1 MDQYGSI
8 VTAKVTDENQEYYFA
23 QYQGKTY
30 AVNKQEL
37 AADERLEI
45 GEAIEGMIYEDKD
58 KQAIL
63 QVNLPDIRPGYYG
76 WGQVVAVR
84 TDLGV
89 FVDVGLIN
97 KEVVVSLDDLP
108 DSKDHWPRKGDR
120 VYLTYTIDRK
130 NRFWGQLASQED
142 LMAITKSAPPRL
154 MNQDVVATI
163 THLKIEGVQLITQ
176 EGFRAFIHE
185 SEWILAPRLGQEVA
199 ARVIKV
205 QPDGSLNLSMKP
217 RAHEAI
223 EDDATM
229 ILRLLTKS
237 PQGFLPLHD
246 KSDPEAIK
254 MQLGISKAQFKRAVG
269 SLLKNRQ
276 IRQVKGEGV
285 YLLNDAEDQ
294 A

>member
-8 VTAKVTDENQEYYFA
+8 VTAKVTDENQGHYFA

-30 AVNKQEL
+30 AINKQEL
-37 AADERLEI
+37 AEDERLEI

-76 WGQVVAVR
+76 WGQVVTVR

-108 DSKDHWPRKGDR
+108 DLKDHWPRKGDR
-120 VYLTYTIDRK
+120 LYLTYTIDRK

-142 LMAITKSAPPRL
+142 LMTITKPAPPRL

-176 EGFRAFIHE
+176 EGFRSFIHE
-185 SEWILAPRLGQEVA
+185 SEWVLAPRLGQEVA

-229 ILRLLTKS
+229 ILRLLSKS

-254 MQLGISKAQFKRAVG
+254 AQLGISKAQFKRAVG